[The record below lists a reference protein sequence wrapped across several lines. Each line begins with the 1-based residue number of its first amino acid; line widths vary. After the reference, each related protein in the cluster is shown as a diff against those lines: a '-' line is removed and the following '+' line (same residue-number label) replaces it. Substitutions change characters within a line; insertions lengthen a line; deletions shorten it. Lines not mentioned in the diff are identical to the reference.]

1 MLAAFGQLYVRV
13 EPFMISERV
22 TEFLKGHNIDN
33 CFERLVGED
42 ELHLKCLRDS
52 ALVDVHIMSWK
63 NCMYKIDCLFM
74 NNYFLFINGVT
85 CPMFTRP
92 L

>member
-52 ALVDVHIMSWK
+52 ALVDVHIYVMEEL
-63 NCMYKIDCLFM
+63 Y
-74 NNYFLFINGVT
+74 V
-85 CPMFTRP
+85 
-92 L
+92 

>member
-22 TEFLKGHNIDN
+22 TEFLQGHNIDN

-52 ALVDVHIMSWK
+52 ALVDVHIYVMEEL
-63 NCMYKIDCLFM
+63 Y
-74 NNYFLFINGVT
+74 V
-85 CPMFTRP
+85 
-92 L
+92 